1 MLRGRVRSPAMPQ
14 FVQLIVNGLVTGA
27 IIAISAIGLTLV
39 YGILK
44 IVNFAHGEFLT
55 IGAYFAF
62 VANVTWGQHMVIACL
77 FAMVATAVLG
87 VILEL
92 ILWRPMRRTG
102 AGLVS
107 LFITSIGLALVL
119 RASVFLIWG
128 SEPRHFNVNVFQV
141 YTIGSIRI
149 SLSQIVAIAIAFVA
163 IIFVGLVLARTRYG
177 KAMRALSDNR
187 SLASVSGIDVDR
199 VTGYTWALGAA
210 LAGLGG
216 VLLGLVQNSFYPNT
230 GFSLLLPI
238 FAAVILG
245 GVGSAYGALAGGL
258 TLGLVMELSTW
269 SALWGGL
276 NGVYKPVVAFVAL
289 IAVLLLR
296 PQGIFGRARLL

>member
-1 MLRGRVRSPAMPQ
+1 M
-14 FVQLIVNGLVTGA
+14 
-27 IIAISAIGLTLV
+27 
-39 YGILK
+39 
-44 IVNFAHGEFLT
+44 
-55 IGAYFAF
+55 
-62 VANVTWGQHMVIACL
+62 
-77 FAMVATAVLG
+77 
-87 VILEL
+87 
-92 ILWRPMRRTG
+92 
-102 AGLVS
+102 
-107 LFITSIGLALVL
+107 
-119 RASVFLIWG
+119 
-128 SEPRHFNVNVFQV
+128 NVFQV
-141 YTIGSIRI
+141 YTIGSIRL
-149 SLSQIVAIAIAFVA
+149 SLSQIAAIAIAFVA
-163 IIFVGLVLARTRYG
+163 IIFVGLVLARTRRG

-199 VTGYTWALGAA
+199 VTAYTWALGAA

-230 GFSLLLPI
+230 GFSLLLPS